1 MTTSIP
7 DCTLVS
13 ACFCVYK
20 NNPHSLSLEEII
32 KRLNTLLDIPCY
44 LVLYG
49 DLETLSI
56 VREKRSKYGFEKITK
71 YIETNVESLWT
82 YKYKEQVEKNREVY
96 WPTRDPRA
104 QTDSH
109 LITCN
114 KFDFV
119 LKVIEQNPFQTSKFG
134 WIDCFLHENGSK
146 ICENY
151 TPEILVDVLNRINYK
166 YHIQVLN
173 VTDKKFCLK
182 QNKKEYYF
190 QYRWVI
196 CGSFFTC
203 GRETGIR
210 ILNRLKEIFVET
222 VESGYGHG
230 EEMLYLEI
238 LEEFPEDL
246 EKSYGDYGQLL
257 NNFHG
262 PTRNL
267 HYIYWF
273 ILKNYMRHTYY
284 LEAYTCA
291 GILLDQINNGKIQ
304 YSYELHLNILMD
316 YYLAAYFVNP
326 IDCKFISNHIHHLY
340 YTDTEMKKEYDKHL
354 EHYEFTLQLH
364 E

>member
-1 MTTSIP
+1 MIP

-32 KRLNTLLDIPCY
+32 KRSDTLLHIPCY

-49 DLETLSI
+49 DSETLSI
-56 VREKRSKYGFEKITK
+56 MKEKRSEYGFDAITQ
-71 YIETNVESLWT
+71 YIEADLEGLWT
-82 YKYKEQVEKNREVY
+82 YQYKEKVESNRAKY

-109 LITCN
+109 LINCN

-119 LKVIEQNPFQTSKFG
+119 LKAIEKNHFQTSKYG

-146 ICENY
+146 ICEDY
-151 TPEILVDVLNRINYK
+151 SAELLVDVLNRINDK

-173 VTDKKFCLK
+173 VTNKKFVSK

-190 QYRWVI
+190 QYRWVM

-203 GRETGIR
+203 GREAGLR

-230 EEMLYLEI
+230 DELLYLEI

-246 EKSYGDYGQLL
+246 ERSYGDYGQIL
-257 NNFHG
+257 NNFLA
-262 PTRNL
+262 PTKNL

-273 ILKNYMRHTYY
+273 ILKNYMRHQYY
-284 LEAYTCA
+284 LEGNECA
-291 GILLDQINNGKIQ
+291 KVLLAQIQTGKIA
-304 YSYELHLNILMD
+304 YSYELWLNILMD
-316 YYLAAYFVNP
+316 LYISAYFVKP
-326 IDCKFISNHIHHLY
+326 KECKSIANYIQTIRFS
-340 YTDTEMKKEYDKHL
+340 DAEMQKEYLKH
-354 EHYEFTLQLH
+354 ETHYDFTLQLH
-364 E
+364 V